1 MADKSIKI
9 GMLGNVIHKQVVK
22 EKQSSLVATVSVME
36 SDGMLNDVTPTV
48 EKEKQS
54 SLEDT
59 TGLGSFPPLPIQVN
73 TSAGNALGKS
83 SYANAAGKPSGKK
96 LNIRTLFTPRGNGID
111 VVVPVDSI
119 RAVSEQFAN
128 SAYGF
133 FLGKKVAYP
142 VVANYHPDKNLL
154 KEDVSTVPVWVK
166 LYGVPVTAFSND
178 GLSAIATKLGTPLM
192 LHSFTSDMYM

>member
-1 MADKSIKI
+1 MERGFLSQKGSGVGRGVKEKQVSMADKSVKI
-9 GMLGNVIHKQVVK
+9 GMLGNVIRKQVVK

-96 LNIRTLFTPRGNGID
+96 LNIRTLFTIY
-111 VVVPVDSI
+111 
-119 RAVSEQFAN
+119 F
-128 SAYGF
+128 Y
-133 FLGKKVAYP
+133 
-142 VVANYHPDKNLL
+142 
-154 KEDVSTVPVWVK
+154 
-166 LYGVPVTAFSND
+166 
-178 GLSAIATKLGTPLM
+178 
-192 LHSFTSDMYM
+192 